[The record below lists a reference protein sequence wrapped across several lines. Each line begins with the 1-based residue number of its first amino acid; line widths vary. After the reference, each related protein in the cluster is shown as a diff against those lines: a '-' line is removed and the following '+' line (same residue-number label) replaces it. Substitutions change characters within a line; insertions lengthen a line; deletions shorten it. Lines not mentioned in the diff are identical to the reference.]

1 MIQSYT
7 KPDRNINL
15 TIFLTANLET
25 FNNKILFTAQ
35 RHVLKEKN
43 ILIKIVN
50 QLYSVCMQ
58 IVDNRNAKQDRF
70 KYV

>member
-25 FNNKILFTAQ
+25 FNNKILFN
-35 RHVLKEKN
+35 R
-43 ILIKIVN
+43 IVSLL
-50 QLYSVCMQ
+50 QPRDM
-58 IVDNRNAKQDRF
+58 F
-70 KYV
+70 